1 MRVWDEHWQRVL
13 ILFEV
18 LEDLAPAGF
27 LHRDYYHISDRRWH
41 QIRQHR
47 RLYIDRAWMG
57 HWIAVPV
64 NRYGAGVSFF
74 IFQFVIKFFCNG
86 IQYPTCFANDFWTDS
101 ITRKYSYFFIHE
113 IER

>member
-57 HWIAVPV
+57 ALDRRAGQSLWRRRLLLHIPV
-64 NRYGAGVSFF
+64 CDQ
-74 IFQFVIKFFCNG
+74 IFLQRHPIRSEEHTSEL
-86 IQYPTCFANDFWTDS
+86 QS
-101 ITRKYSYFFIHE
+101 
-113 IER
+113 